1 MSTRAIPAPVLTRQ
15 AQASDPTVSAFV
27 SANAGAGKTHVLA
40 QRVIRLLLAGTDPMK
55 ILCITFTKAAAA
67 NMAARV
73 FDTLARWIALDDDAL
88 DREMQAIGET
98 RIGPGQRARARR
110 LFASALDTPGG
121 LKVQTIHAFC
131 TRLLHQFPFEADVP
145 ARFTV
150 LDERATNELLD
161 RTTMGVL
168 LDAARQPG
176 TPLAGALATAIASAA
191 DTTFRDVVRELMARR
206 DEVMRWVAR
215 AGGVGKAVEEL
226 SRALGIDPNVTLASV
241 EHELLEGTGLPS
253 AEWIAIAALCEGGSK
268 TDAERGAQLRAASA
282 ASGPARIEA
291 FLSVFLTDKMEAR
304 QNVITAALRKKHE
317 TLAGR
322 LERTQTKVCMLLDRR
337 NAVIGRDRTAA
348 LLIIGAAVIERY
360 RAEKERGGLLDYD
373 DLIGK
378 TLKLLTTV
386 NPSWVHYKLD
396 RGIDH
401 VLIDEAQD
409 TSEPQWEIISRLVAE
424 FTAGAG
430 AREQNRTIF
439 AVGDEKQSIFSF
451 QGAVP
456 KKFDEMRRHFEGA
469 YVAIGAE
476 WRYLRF
482 EHSFRSGPNVLGA
495 VNEVFASRAVYASV
509 TTDEAGIAP
518 HLALPDAAPGVVEIW
533 PLMRPQDRREIEGWD
548 APFDALSVTSPQV
561 RLARRIADTIANGI
575 ARRERLGRER
585 KPMTAGDVL
594 VLVRQR
600 GALFEAIIRALKDRR
615 IAVAGADRL
624 VLTEHVAVVDMMA
637 LADAL
642 LLPDDD
648 LALAIALKSPLFGLT
663 EEQLFELA
671 FDRKGSL
678 RAVLAAKATADLSF
692 VAAAAL
698 LERCAAQ
705 ARTASP
711 FGFYAWLLGAAGGR
725 AKFLR
730 RLGPEAIDALDEF
743 LELALDYE
751 RREPPSLQGFMAWLR
766 AAETEIKRDMEIT
779 RDEVRVMTVHGA
791 KGLEAPLVIL
801 ADTTSAPQGPRPPR
815 LLALPARRAA
825 PGTPHRLVWAGRKE
839 TDVPPV
845 ADARLQAR
853 NEAEAEY
860 RRLLYVAMT
869 RAADRLIVAGCE
881 GVRGRPPGCW
891 YDLIVAG
898 LREREGFCTV
908 GEGDAQIWRYRKVT
922 DAPAEP
928 GREATATQA
937 SSTSSTSSAS
947 SASSPWPAWLRRN
960 APAEAGQPV
969 PIAPSE
975 GDDTMP
981 SERSLGSGEGRAVA
995 IARGLIVH
1003 RLMQSLPDIAPE
1015 RRAEA
1020 ARRYVARAGHA
1031 FTPGEQDGFVATTLQ
1046 LIDEPRFAA
1055 LFAPGSRAEVP
1066 IVGRLARP
1074 GKAPLQVS
1082 GQIDRLAVTAAE
1094 VLIGDYKTN
1103 RPAPRTLA
1111 EVPRSYV
1118 RQLALYRA
1126 VVARL
1131 YPDRSVRAA
1140 LIWTDVP
1147 DLMEFSADVLDA
1159 EIVRL
1164 TSA

>member
-1 MSTRAIPAPVLTRQ
+1 MSARREIPDAVRQ
-15 AQASDPTVSAFV
+15 RQTEASDPHVSAFV

-73 FDTLARWIALDDDAL
+73 FDTLAHWISLDDDAL
-88 DREMQAIGET
+88 DREMRAIGET
-98 RIGPGQRARARR
+98 SIGPAQRARARR

-131 TRLLHQFPFEADVP
+131 TRLLHQFPFEANVA

-150 LDERATNELLD
+150 LDERAENELLD
-161 RTTMGVL
+161 RATMAVL

-176 TPLAGALATAIASAA
+176 TPLAGALAMAIASAA
-191 DTTFRDVVRELMARR
+191 DTTFRDVIRELMQQR
-206 DEVMRWVAR
+206 DEVVRWVAR
-215 AGGVGKAVEEL
+215 AGSVAKAIDEL
-226 SRALGIDPNVTLASV
+226 SRALNVDPKESIDRI
-241 EHELLEGTGLPS
+241 EHELVEGTGLPS
-253 AEWIAIAALCEGGSK
+253 SEWAAIAALCEGSGK
-268 TDAERGAQLRAASA
+268 TDGERGAQLRAALA
-282 ASGPARIEA
+282 AGGPARIA
-291 FLSVFLTDKMEAR
+291 AYLSVFLTDKMEPR
-304 QNVITAALRKKHE
+304 RNVITIGLGRKHPDLDERLRQVQGRVCAL
-317 TLAGR
+317 
-322 LERTQTKVCMLLDRR
+322 LERR
-337 NAVIGRDRTAA
+337 NAVISRDRTAA

-360 RAEKERGGLLDYD
+360 RAEKESGGLLDYS

-409 TSEPQWEIISRLVAE
+409 TSPAQWEIINRLVSE
-424 FTAGAG
+424 FTAGTG
-430 AREQNRTIF
+430 AREQCRTLF

-456 KKFDEMRRHFEGA
+456 RKFDEMRRHFEQA
-469 YVAIGAE
+469 HRVIGAD
-476 WRYLRF
+476 WRYVQF

-495 VNEVFASRAVYASV
+495 VNAVFAPHDVYVSV
-509 TTDEAGIAP
+509 TSDQQGMAP
-518 HLALPDAAPGVVEIW
+518 HLPLPDAAPGVVEIW

-575 ARRERLGRER
+575 LTREPLGRGR

-600 GALFEAIIRALKDRR
+600 GPLFEAIIRALKDRR

-624 VLTEHVAVVDMMA
+624 VLTEHIAVVDMMA

-642 LLPDDD
+642 LLSDDD

-671 FDRKGSL
+671 WNRKGSL
-678 RAVLAAKATADLSF
+678 RAALAVRAKHDLIF
-692 VAAAAL
+692 AAPAAL
-698 LERCAAQ
+698 LERCAVQ
-705 ARTASP
+705 ARTVSP

-725 AKFLR
+725 TKFLR
-730 RLGPEAIDALDEF
+730 RLGPEATDALDEF

-751 RREPPSLQGFMAWLR
+751 RREAPSLQGFMAWLR

-815 LLALPARRAA
+815 LLSLPAQRAA
-825 PGTPHRLVWAGRKE
+825 PGTPDRLVWAGRKA
-839 TDVPPV
+839 TDASPV
-845 ADARLQAR
+845 ADARQRAR
-853 NEAEAEY
+853 NEAEHEY

-869 RAADRLIVAGCE
+869 RAADRLIVAGYE
-881 GVRGRPPGCW
+881 GGQTRPAGCW
-891 YDLIVAG
+891 YDLILAG
-898 LREREGFCTV
+898 LRDREGFETV
-908 GEGDAQIWRYRKVT
+908 GDGEAQIWRYRKVT
-922 DAPAEP
+922 DTAAAAPSAP
-928 GREATATQA
+928 PT
-937 SSTSSTSSAS
+937 TSPTTPA
-947 SASSPWPAWLRRN
+947 WPAWLRRS
-960 APAEAGQPV
+960 APAEPDRPV
-969 PIAPSE
+969 AVTPSE

-981 SERSLGSGEGRAVA
+981 SERMLGSGEGRAVA
-995 IARGLIVH
+995 IARGLLIH
-1003 RLMQSLPDIAPE
+1003 RLMQSLPDIAAE

-1020 ARRYVARAGHA
+1020 ARRHVARAGHVFA
-1031 FTPGEQDGFVATTLQ
+1031 AVEQDAFVTTTLR
-1046 LIDEPRFAA
+1046 LLDEPRFAA
-1055 LFAPGSRAEVP
+1055 LFSPGSRPEVP

-1074 GKAPLQVS
+1074 GKSPLLVS

-1103 RPAPRTLA
+1103 RPAPRTFA
-1111 EVPRSYV
+1111 EVPPAYV

-1126 VVARL
+1126 VLAGL
-1131 YPDRSVRAA
+1131 YPERPVRAV

-1147 DLMEFSADVLDA
+1147 DLMEISAEILDA
-1159 EIVRL
+1159 EFARL
-1164 TSA
+1164 TST

>member
-1 MSTRAIPAPVLTRQ
+1 MGRPRLIPSSVTDLQTG
-15 AQASDPTVSAFV
+15 ASDPQRSVWVA
-27 SANAGAGKTHVLA
+27 ANAGSGKTHVLA
-40 QRVIRLLLAGTDPMK
+40 QRVIRLLLAGVDPGR

-73 FDTLARWIALDDDAL
+73 FKTLGQWIALDDGAL
-88 DREMQAIGET
+88 DRAMREIGET
-98 RIGPGQRARARR
+98 AIGPAQRARARR

-131 TRLLHQFPFEADVP
+131 TRLLHAFPFEANVA

-168 LDAARQPG
+168 LDAAKQPG
-176 TPLAGALATAIASAA
+176 TPLADALATAIASAA

-206 DEVMRWVAR
+206 EEVLRWIAR
-215 AGGVGKAVEEL
+215 ASSVAKAIDEL
-226 SRALGIDPNVTLASV
+226 SRLLGVDPKETIENV
-241 EHELLEGTGLPS
+241 EHELVEGTGLPS
-253 AEWIAIAALCEGGSK
+253 SEWAAVAALCEGGSK
-268 TDAERGAQLRAASA
+268 TDGERGAQLRAAFA

-291 FLSVFLTDKMEAR
+291 YLSVFLTDKMEPR
-304 QNVITAALRKKHE
+304 QNVITVGLGRKHPALAER
-317 TLAGR
+317 LAKVQGR
-322 LERTQTKVCMLLDRR
+322 VCALLDRR
-337 NAVIGRDRTAA
+337 NAVISRDRTAA
-348 LLIIGAAVIERY
+348 LLVIGAAVIARY
-360 RAEKERGGLLDYD
+360 RAEKEKGGLLDYD

-401 VLIDEAQD
+401 MLIDEAQD
-409 TSEPQWEIISRLVAE
+409 TSPAQWEIISRLVSE

-430 AREQNRTIF
+430 AREANRTVF

-456 KKFDEMRRHFEGA
+456 RKFDEMRRHFEGA
-469 YVAIGAE
+469 YTAIGAD

-495 VNEVFASRAVYASV
+495 VNEVFAAHEVYASV

-533 PLMRPQDRREIEGWD
+533 PLMRPQERREIEGWD
-548 APFDALSVTSPQV
+548 APFDSLSLTSPQV
-561 RLARRIADTIANGI
+561 RLARRIAGMIADGI
-575 ARRERLGRER
+575 ATAEPLGRER
-585 KPMTAGDVL
+585 KPMSAGDVL

-600 GALFEAIIRALKDRR
+600 GPLFEAIIRALKDRR

-648 LALAIALKSPLFGLT
+648 LALAVALKSPLFGLT
-663 EEQLFELA
+663 EDELFALA
-671 FDRKGSL
+671 WDRKSSL
-678 RAVLAAKATADLSF
+678 RTALVRKATDDLTF
-692 VAAAAL
+692 TTAASL
-698 LERCAAQ
+698 LERCADQ

-751 RREPPSLQGFMAWLR
+751 RREAPSLQGFMAWLR

-815 LLALPARRAA
+815 LLALPAQRAA
-825 PGTPHRLVWAGRKE
+825 PGTPDRLVWAGRRD
-839 TDVPPV
+839 TDVPAV
-845 ADARLQAR
+845 ADARAR
-853 NEAEAEY
+853 ARSEAEDEY

-881 GVRGRPPGCW
+881 GVKKRPDRCW
-891 YDLIVAG
+891 YDLILAG
-898 LREREGFCTV
+898 LRDRDGFETIGD
-908 GEGDAQIWRYRKVT
+908 GEAQVWRYRKVADT
-922 DAPAEP
+922 AAAATASPPAEAA
-928 GREATATQA
+928 ATGA
-937 SSTSSTSSAS
+937 
-947 SASSPWPAWLRRN
+947 WPAWLRRSV
-960 APAEAGQPV
+960 PAERERPV
-969 PIAPSE
+969 AVTPSE
-975 GDDTMP
+975 SDETTP
-981 SERSLGSGEGRAVA
+981 SERAAGGGDARAVA
-995 IARGLIVH
+995 IARGLVIH

-1020 ARRYVARAGHA
+1020 ARRYVARAGAA
-1031 FTPGEQDGFVATTLQ
+1031 FAAADQESFVATALR

-1066 IVGRLARP
+1066 IVGRIGRP
-1074 GKAPLQVS
+1074 GKAPLTVS
-1082 GQIDRLAVTAAE
+1082 GQIDRLAVTPAA

-1103 RPAPRTLA
+1103 RPAPRSLA
-1111 EVPRSYV
+1111 EVPPAYL

-1126 VVARL
+1126 VLMKL
-1131 YPDRSVRAA
+1131 YPDRDVRAV
-1140 LIWTDVP
+1140 LLWTDVP
-1147 DLMEFSADVLDA
+1147 DLMELSTEVLDA
-1159 EIVRL
+1159 EIARL
-1164 TSA
+1164 TSV

>member
-1 MSTRAIPAPVLTRQ
+1 MSRRDIPAPVLTRQ

-73 FDTLARWIALDDDAL
+73 FDTLAHWIALDDDAL
-88 DREMQAIGET
+88 DREMRAIGET
-98 RIGPGQRARARR
+98 RIGPAQRARARR

-131 TRLLHQFPFEADVP
+131 TRLLHQFPFEANVA
-145 ARFTV
+145 ARFSV
-150 LDERATNELLD
+150 LDERAENELLD
-161 RTTMGVL
+161 RATMSVL
-168 LDAARQPG
+168 LDAAKQPG

-206 DEVMRWVAR
+206 DEVLRWIAR
-215 AGGVGKAVEEL
+215 AGGVAKAIDEL
-226 SRALGIDPNVTLASV
+226 SRALGVDPKESLDSV
-241 EHELLEGTGLPS
+241 EHELVEGTGLPS
-253 AEWIAIAALCEGGSK
+253 SEWAAVAKVCEEGST
-268 TDAERGAQLRAASA
+268 TDRKQGELLRVAFA
-282 ASGPARIEA
+282 ASGQARVTAYLSI
-291 FLSVFLTDKMEAR
+291 FLNKDFDPRK
-304 QNVITAALRKKHE
+304 NVITVALGRKYPA
-317 TLAGR
+317 LAER
-322 LERTQTKVCMLLDRR
+322 LGKVQNRVCALLDRR

-348 LLIIGAAVIERY
+348 LLTIGATVIERY
-360 RAEKERGGLLDYD
+360 RAEKEKDGLLDYD

-401 VLIDEAQD
+401 LLIDEAQD

-424 FTAGAG
+424 FTVGAG
-430 AREQNRTIF
+430 AREANRTIF

-456 KKFDEMRRHFEGA
+456 KKFDDMRRHFERA
-469 YVAIGAE
+469 YAAIGAD

-495 VNEVFASRAVYASV
+495 VNEVFAPRAVYASV
-509 TTDEAGIAP
+509 TTDADGIAP
-518 HLALPDAAPGVVEIW
+518 HRPLPDAAPGVVEIW
-533 PLMRPQDRREIEGWD
+533 PLMRPQERREIEGWD
-548 APFDALSVTSPQV
+548 APFDALSLTSPQV
-561 RLARRIADTIANGI
+561 RLAERIARTIGDGIANG
-575 ARRERLGRER
+575 EPLGRER
-585 KPMTAGDVL
+585 KPMRAGDVL

-600 GALFEAIIRALKDRR
+600 GPLFEAIIRALKQRH
-615 IAVAGADRL
+615 IKVAGADRL

-663 EEQLFELA
+663 EDELFALA
-671 FDRKGSL
+671 YDRKSSL
-678 RAVLAAKATADLSF
+678 RAALARKATDDLAF
-692 VAAAAL
+692 AAAAAL
-698 LERCAAQ
+698 IERCAAQ

-711 FGFYAWLLGAAGGR
+711 FAFYAWLLGAAGGR

-743 LELALDYE
+743 LALALDYE
-751 RREPPSLQGFMAWLR
+751 RREAPSLQGFMAWLR

-815 LLALPARRAA
+815 LLALPAQRAA
-825 PGTPHRLVWAGRKE
+825 PGTPDRLVWAGRKD
-839 TDVPPV
+839 TDVPAV
-845 ADARLQAR
+845 ADARQEAR
-853 NEAEAEY
+853 REAENEY

-881 GVRGRPPGCW
+881 GVNKRPNDCW
-891 YDLIVAG
+891 YDLIFEG
-898 LREREGFCTV
+898 LHDRDGFETI
-908 GEGDAQIWRYRKVT
+908 GEGEAQIWRYRKVT
-922 DAPAEP
+922 DTAAVPPAELP
-928 GREATATQA
+928 AQAAATPA
-937 SSTSSTSSAS
+937 
-947 SASSPWPAWLRRN
+947 WPAWLRRN
-960 APAEAGQPV
+960 APADAERPV
-969 PIAPSE
+969 AITPSE
-975 GDDTMP
+975 GDETTP
-981 SERSLGSGEGRAVA
+981 GERAAGGGEARSDALK
-995 IARGLIVH
+995 RGLLIH

-1020 ARRYVARAGHA
+1020 ARRYVARAGAA
-1031 FTPGEQDGFVATTLQ
+1031 FAAADQEAFVATTLR
-1046 LIDEPRFAA
+1046 LIAEPRFAA
-1055 LFAPGSRAEVP
+1055 LFSPGSRAEVP
-1066 IVGRLARP
+1066 IVGRIARP
-1074 GKAPLQVS
+1074 GQAPPLMVS

-1111 EVPRSYV
+1111 EVPPAYV

-1126 VVARL
+1126 VLRRL
-1131 YPDRSVRAA
+1131 YPDRPVRAV

-1147 DLMEFSADVLDA
+1147 DLMELSAALLEA
-1159 EIVRL
+1159 EIARL
-1164 TSA
+1164 TSV